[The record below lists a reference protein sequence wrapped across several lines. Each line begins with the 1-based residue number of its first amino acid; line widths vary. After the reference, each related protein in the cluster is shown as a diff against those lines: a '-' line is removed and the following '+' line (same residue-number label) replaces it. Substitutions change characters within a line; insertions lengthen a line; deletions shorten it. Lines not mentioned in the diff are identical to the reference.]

1 MVNNKSGQ
9 TIKTREDE
17 LREENIN
24 HKLSEYKFQEQ
35 LDNAEEIV
43 ESISE
48 DIENNFN
55 YINSFPELAAK
66 IYPPSSLLDK
76 FIKMS
81 IEIKKLREQRD
92 SAVRSLERIAT
103 NERKEYKLDCEELS
117 EIARETLSGIEM

>member
-55 YINSFPELAAK
+55 YINAFPELAAK

-81 IEIKKLREQRD
+81 VEIKKLREQRD
-92 SAVRSLERIAT
+92 SAVRSLKRIST